1 MSATASKPME
11 LVVSVSGKIIKS
23 NFDEFESYAL
33 EQLEGINTDLNTDED
48 FGQAAADE
56 KALKETE
63 KKFKEV
69 EEQILAEMDAVSDL
83 INRTRGLGE
92 QYSAKR
98 LALGRALKDRK
109 AEIIAGI
116 KQDAIA
122 SISIKHPEALRRIS
136 EAMKNKRTLE
146 SLKKHATAEARAIQ
160 AEVDQALEIIEEHEA
175 SVLYDQTKLLVM
187 NPEALRIEL
196 ERRVERQ
203 RQEDEKARLR
213 VEAEKAKAEQ
223 QKATEQPEPAPA
235 PTPPSNPGP
244 LIPPLPFE
252 EPENEAQE
260 LARYLD
266 TLRSCLAPIR
276 EARSSLKHEGNIERV
291 GKFAATLNTAFAE
304 LKGGQ
309 S

>member
-1 MSATASKPME
+1 
-11 LVVSVSGKIIKS
+11 
-23 NFDEFESYAL
+23 
-33 EQLEGINTDLNTDED
+33 
-48 FGQAAADE
+48 
-56 KALKETE
+56 
-63 KKFKEV
+63 
-69 EEQILAEMDAVSDL
+69 MDAVSDL

-223 QKATEQPEPAPA
+223 QKATEQPEPAPV

-276 EARSSLKHEGNIERV
+276 DARAALKHEGNIERV